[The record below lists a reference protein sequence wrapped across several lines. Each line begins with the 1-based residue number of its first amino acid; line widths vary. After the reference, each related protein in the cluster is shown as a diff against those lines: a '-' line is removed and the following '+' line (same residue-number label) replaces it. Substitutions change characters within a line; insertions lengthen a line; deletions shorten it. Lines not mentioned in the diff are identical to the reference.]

1 MRKRTIATS
10 PSFSMT
16 TSTDVSPATIPLR
29 TPPSATL
36 LDQNAVS
43 WAAIFAGALT
53 AAVLSLLLFILGI
66 GLGLSSISVW
76 SGQGADSST
85 IGWAAVSW
93 FAFTQLASAGMG
105 GYIAGRLRTRWEGVH
120 GDEVYFRDTAHGFL
134 AWSFA
139 TLMMV
144 ALMGSVAG
152 SAIVGSVKAAGAVA
166 SGATSLV
173 AGTAAASAVAGVAGA
188 HTPSSDGLGYWV
200 NSLFRSGSMTDNPQI
215 KTDAQQ
221 MASTARSAAD
231 VAQEVTGI
239 FAHALQAGKLSDD
252 DARHIAQLIS
262 QRTDL
267 STDQAQEKVQKT
279 FAQVQQSIE
288 QAKQKVKAT
297 EEQAKQA
304 TETARKATAYSMLWF
319 FVALLIGAFVASLSA
334 TWGGRQR
341 DAL

>member
-1 MRKRTIATS
+1 MI
-10 PSFSMT
+10 T
-16 TSTDVSPATIPLR
+16 TANVSPETIPSR
-29 TPPSATL
+29 PPPGSTIQ
-36 LDQNAVS
+36 DQNAVS
-43 WAAIFAGALT
+43 WAAILAGALT

-76 SGQGADSST
+76 SGQGADGST

-93 FAFTQLASAGMG
+93 FAFTQLASAAMG

-120 GDEVYFRDTAHGFL
+120 TDEVYFRDTAHGFL

-152 SAIVGSVKAAGAVA
+152 SAIIGSVKAAGAVA
-166 SGATSLV
+166 SGAASMGAAAIGAT
-173 AGTAAASAVAGVAGA
+173 GTAATSAVAGVAGA
-188 HTPSSDGLGYWV
+188 HMAQAGAPSSDGLGYWV
-200 NSLFRSGSMTDNPQI
+200 NSLFRSGGMTDKQQI
-215 KTDAQQ
+215 KTDSQQLAQ
-221 MASTARSAAD
+221 TARSAAD

-239 FAHALQAGKLSDD
+239 FAHALQTEKLSDD
-252 DARHIAQLIS
+252 DSRHIAQLIS

-267 STDQAQEKVQKT
+267 SSDQAQEKVQKT

-288 QAKQKVKAT
+288 QAKQKAQET
-297 EEQAKQA
+297 EEKAKQA
-304 TETARKATAYSMLWF
+304 TETARKATAYSMLWV

-341 DAL
+341 DAP

>member
-1 MRKRTIATS
+1 
-10 PSFSMT
+10 MT
-16 TSTDVSPATIPLR
+16 TSTYVSPETIPPR
-29 TPPSATL
+29 AAAL

-53 AAVLSLLLFILGI
+53 AAVMSLLLFILGI

-76 SGQGADSST
+76 SGQGAEGST
-85 IGWAAVSW
+85 IAWAAVSW

-120 GDEVYFRDTAHGFL
+120 TDEVYFRDTAHGFL

-139 TLMMV
+139 TLLMV

-152 SAIVGSVKAAGAVA
+152 SALVGSVKAAGAVA
-166 SGATSLV
+166 SGATSLG
-173 AGTAAASAVAGVAGA
+173 AAAIGATGTAAASAVAGIAGA
-188 HTPSSDGLGYWV
+188 HAPSSDGLGYWV
-200 NSLFRSGSMTDNPQI
+200 NSLFRSGSQPI
-215 KTDAQQ
+215 KSDAQQ
-221 MASTARSAAD
+221 MASTARSTAD

-239 FAHALQAGKLSDD
+239 FAHALQAGVLSDD
-252 DARHIAQLIS
+252 DAHHIAQLIS
-262 QRTDL
+262 QRTEL
-267 STDQAQEKVQKT
+267 STEQAQEKVQKT

-288 QAKQKVKAT
+288 QAKQKLKET

-319 FVALLIGAFVASLSA
+319 FVALLVGAFVASLSA

-341 DAL
+341 DAR

>member
-1 MRKRTIATS
+1 
-10 PSFSMT
+10 MT
-16 TSTDVSPATIPLR
+16 TSVYVSPETTPPRA
-29 TPPSATL
+29 PPSATL
-36 LDQNAVS
+36 LDQSAVS

-53 AAVLSLLLFILGI
+53 AAVMSLLLFILGI

-76 SGQGADSST
+76 SGQGADGST

-120 GDEVYFRDTAHGFL
+120 TDEVYFRDTAHGFL

-139 TLMMV
+139 TLLMV

-166 SGATSLV
+166 SGATSLG
-173 AGTAAASAVAGVAGA
+173 AAAIGATGTAAASAVAGVAGA
-188 HTPSSDGLGYWV
+188 HAPSSDGMGYWV
-200 NSLFRSGSMTDNPQI
+200 NSLFRSGSTADSQQL

-221 MASTARSAAD
+221 VARSVRSTAD

-239 FAHALQAGKLSDD
+239 FAHALQTGKLSDD

-267 STDQAQEKVQKT
+267 STEQAQEKVQKT
-279 FAQVQQSIE
+279 FAQVQQSLE
-288 QAKQKVKAT
+288 QAKQTAKDT
-297 EEQAKQA
+297 EEKAKQA
-304 TETARKATAYSMLWF
+304 AETARKATAYSMLWF

-341 DAL
+341 DAR

>member
-1 MRKRTIATS
+1 
-10 PSFSMT
+10 MT
-16 TSTDVSPATIPLR
+16 TSAYVSPEAIPPR
-29 TPPSATL
+29 AATL
-36 LDQNAVS
+36 LDQHAVS

-53 AAVLSLLLFILGI
+53 AAVMSLLLFILGI

-76 SGQGADSST
+76 SGQGADGST

-120 GDEVYFRDTAHGFL
+120 TDEVYFRDTAHGFL

-139 TLMMV
+139 TLLMV

-166 SGATSLV
+166 SGATSLG
-173 AGTAAASAVAGVAGA
+173 AAAIGATGTAAASAVSGIAGTHA
-188 HTPSSDGLGYWV
+188 PSSDGLGYWV
-200 NSLFRSGSMTDNPQI
+200 NSLFRSGSQPI
-215 KTDAQQ
+215 KSDTQQ
-221 MASTARSAAD
+221 MANSARSTAD

-252 DARHIAQLIS
+252 DAHHIAQLIA

-267 STDQAQEKVQKT
+267 STEQAQEKVQKT
-279 FAQVQQSIE
+279 FAQVQQSME
-288 QAKQKVKAT
+288 QDKQKVKET

-319 FVALLIGAFVASLSA
+319 FVALLVGAFVASLSA

-341 DAL
+341 DAR